1 MSVFDLEDDLEDDV
15 EDDVEDGD
23 EHGHLDL
30 HVTPATVQSGDAVV
44 TLDSFPT
51 LRAFPRRVSLHLTSH
66 NCSGLRLYGRGFLS
80 SVKLC
85 DSSSSTV
92 RLCRQS
98 VLCYVGIG
106 AQI

>member
-1 MSVFDLEDDLEDDV
+1 MSLFDLEDDLEDDV

-66 NCSGLRLYGRGFLS
+66 NCSEWRLYGRGFLPVS
-80 SVKLC
+80 SFVI
-85 DSSSSTV
+85 
-92 RLCRQS
+92 Q
-98 VLCYVGIG
+98 VLVF
-106 AQI
+106 

>member
-1 MSVFDLEDDLEDDV
+1 MSLFNREDDLEDDD
-15 EDDVEDGD
+15 EDDVD

-66 NCSGLRLYGRGFLS
+66 NCSGWRLYGRGFLS

-85 DSSSSTV
+85 DSSSSIL
-92 RLCRQS
+92 RL
-98 VLCYVGIG
+98 
-106 AQI
+106 